1 MRTTSPAAGVTAAG
15 PGPGPGPG
23 PPCRDSIADR
33 SEIDSLHV
41 ETTTRRNVDEHGNV
55 RPLQDDTGTELPG
68 KTETTTTTTTTLP
81 ISHENSSSSASISE
95 SSQENNNQ
103 SNKKSKIQTHL
114 LTPIYRTLTYI
125 PPSCRWNPSSPPKFS
140 LSLNILFAFAGAFT
154 VANLYYSHPILNI
167 LATDFHVD
175 YTRISQIPTLAQAG
189 YAAGLLFLCPL
200 GDILPRRP
208 FVLTLVFA
216 TATLCIAMAV
226 TKSVVVFSTIQFL
239 TAVTTV
245 TPQLMMPLV
254 GDLAP
259 PGQRAF
265 ALSIVSTGLSL
276 GILLARLLAGI
287 VTQYTSWR
295 NIYWMSVGLQYL
307 IFGSLWCCMPDY
319 PSTNADLRYGEVL
332 WSIVGMVGKYPVLV
346 QACLVS
352 FCTSATFTNFW
363 TTLTFLLAGEPY
375 HYSPVVI
382 GLFALIGICAMLM
395 GPVYAKYVTDRFVPL
410 FTVLLGMCW
419 CMIGITVG
427 TYTGTF
433 TVVGPILQALFNDF
447 GSQSSQI
454 ANRSS
459 IFTVEPKGRNRVNT
473 AYMVFTFAGQLTGT
487 SVGASLYERKGW
499 VASGSFSVASIAVA
513 LLVTLSR
520 GPWEEGWIGWHGGW
534 SIWKKDRSS
543 ADGKVREEDP
553 ASLAQ
558 SSVNDEES
566 TTGMERDGRG
576 DDQGTVHAV
585 DAEKSIEW
593 SAANI
598 DTADSIHEK
607 RSSRSGHDDIDTMS
621 KQ

>member
-1 MRTTSPAAGVTAAG
+1 MRTTSPAA
-15 PGPGPGPG
+15 
-23 PPCRDSIADR
+23 
-33 SEIDSLHV
+33 
-41 ETTTRRNVDEHGNV
+41 DEHGNG
-55 RPLQDDTGTELPG
+55 RALQDDTGT
-68 KTETTTTTTTTLP
+68 
-81 ISHENSSSSASISE
+81 SSSSISQP
-95 SSQENNNQ
+95 SQENNN
-103 SNKKSKIQTHL
+103 NKKSKIKTNL
-114 LTPIYRTLTYI
+114 LTPIYRTLTYT
-125 PPSCRWNPSSPPKFS
+125 PPSCRWNPSSPTPPLS

-200 GDILPRRP
+200 GDMLPRRP
-208 FVLTLVFA
+208 FVLCLVCA
-216 TATLCIAMAV
+216 TATLCMGMALTTSV
-226 TKSVVVFSTIQFL
+226 TVFSAIQFI

-265 ALSIVSTGLSL
+265 ALSIVSTGLSM

-295 NIYWMSVGLQYL
+295 NIYWISVGLQYL

-319 PSTNADLRYGEVL
+319 PSTNAHLRYGEVL
-332 WSIVGMVGKYPVLV
+332 WSIVGMVGKHPVLV
-346 QACLVS
+346 QAGLVS

-363 TTLTFLLAGEPY
+363 TTLTFLLAAEPY

-410 FTVLLGMCW
+410 FTVLLGMLW
-419 CMIGITVG
+419 CMTGITVG

-433 TVVGPILQALFNDF
+433 TVVGPILQALFSDF

-499 VASGSFSVASIAVA
+499 VASGSFSVASIAVG

-520 GPWEEGWIGWHGGW
+520 GPWEEGWMGWHGGW

-543 ADGKVREEDP
+543 ADGKVREGDP
-553 ASLAQ
+553 ASLPQ
-558 SSVNDEES
+558 SSSTDDEES

-576 DDQGTVHAV
+576 DGMLHAV
-585 DAEKSIEW
+585 DAEKTNNDS
-593 SAANI
+593 
-598 DTADSIHEK
+598 ADSIHEK
-607 RSSRSGHDDIDTMS
+607 PSSRSGHDDIEAMS